1 MPETADLVPPVLR
14 TKLYTPAQPV
24 DLVPRADLLARLD
37 AGRTRPLTL
46 VSAPA
51 GYGKSVLIS
60 SWLAHSDWTSAWL
73 SLDTGD
79 GALRWFLSYFVSA
92 VQTVVPTACESSQN
106 LTTSR
111 ELPSVN
117 AIAATLINE
126 LDALA
131 QPLILV
137 LDDYHR
143 IDIKSPVHELLQLL
157 LARPHTTASRRDH
170 ATGSSVAAGDA
181 ACQGPDDRDSNA
193 RFAV

>member
-1 MPETADLVPPVLR
+1 M
-14 TKLYTPAQPV
+14 
-24 DLVPRADLLARLD
+24 
-37 AGRTRPLTL
+37 
-46 VSAPA
+46 
-51 GYGKSVLIS
+51 
-60 SWLAHSDWTSAWL
+60 
-73 SLDTGD
+73 
-79 GALRWFLSYFVSA
+79 SA

-157 LARPHTTASRRDH
+157 LTRPPIPLHLVVITRRDPPLP
-170 ATGSSVAAGDA
+170 S
-181 ACQGPDDRDSNA
+181 
-193 RFAV
+193 